1 MIHTLYEHLKLPDS
15 CYLGQKIFKKHF
27 YELDLNAT
35 DKKAFVQ
42 DIDKITWSYTL
53 KPETI
58 NVAGYTDDEREYLE
72 VAVIEVV
79 LQSEKR
85 RKRIGEVIQRSIP
98 YPVLLLFVHEDGV
111 ALNVAEKRV
120 SRSDSSKIIVE
131 ACHDTPWLVA
141 GNTDGGQKDFLK
153 DFCLDNFSFRNF
165 FELYQGMVQRVIA
178 LNCAVHTGRYS
189 LLTEPAEYG
198 ETVTAEKSVLYN
210 HSKAIDKRLGKLQEL
225 EKLQLECTETRNKA
239 KKEKNMGT
247 QVRLN
252 TRVKELS
259 NRIEA
264 IRPEL

>member
-1 MIHTLYEHLKLPDS
+1 MIHTLYEHLKLPGS

-27 YELDLNAT
+27 YELDLSAT

-58 NVAGYTDDEREYLE
+58 NIAGYTDDEREYLE
-72 VAVIEVV
+72 VAVIEAV

-98 YPVLLLFVHEDGV
+98 YPVLLLFVHGDAV

-131 ACHDTPWLVA
+131 ASHDAPWLLA
-141 GNTDGGQKDFLK
+141 GGTDGWQKDFLR

-165 FELYQGMVQRVIA
+165 FELYQDMVQRVIA
-178 LNCAVHTGRYS
+178 LNCAVHTGKYF
-189 LLTEPAEYG
+189 LATDHTE
-198 ETVTAEKSVLYN
+198 TTTAEKPVSY
-210 HSKAIDKRLGKLQEL
+210 HSAKKVNDRLQRLQEL
-225 EKLQLECTETRNKA
+225 ERLQQECIEIRSKA

-252 TRVKELS
+252 TKVKQLS
-259 NRIEA
+259 DRIEA
-264 IRPEL
+264 IRSEL

>member
-1 MIHTLYEHLKLPDS
+1 MIHTLHEHLKLPQN

-58 NVAGYTDDEREYLE
+58 NIAGYTDDEREYLE

-79 LQSEKR
+79 LYSEKR

-98 YPVLLLFVHEDGV
+98 YPVLLLFVHGDAV

-120 SRSDSSKIIVE
+120 SRSDSSKIVVE
-131 ACHDTPWLVA
+131 ACHDTPWLIK
-141 GNTDGGQKDFLK
+141 GDIDGGQEDFLK

-165 FELYQGMVQRVIA
+165 FELYQDMVQRVVA
-178 LNCAVHTGRYS
+178 LNCAAHTGRYS
-189 LLTEPAEYG
+189 LSTKQVEYS
-198 ETVTAEKSVLYN
+198 ESETAEKQALYN
-210 HSKAIDKRLGKLQEL
+210 HSKFVDERL
-225 EKLQLECTETRNKA
+225 EKLQ
-239 KKEKNMGT
+239 
-247 QVRLN
+247 
-252 TRVKELS
+252 
-259 NRIEA
+259 
-264 IRPEL
+264 